1 MPQIIQLS
9 GILGEGMDKL
19 AYTFAKGMVK
29 ALIKEGMFIKNK

>member
-9 GILGEGMDKL
+9 GTLQEGTDKL
-19 AYTFAKGMVK
+19 AYTFAKSTVK